1 MAREK
6 GEIKNQ
12 RRFYDASYNSVK
24 AVSSIHDDKII
35 VRTTGRETSTRIN
48 NIYDILEEL
57 KEKLPLACK
66 KHLLDYSSN
75 STIIDDL
82 VIKALSNSHLF
93 GLLLPDDIK
102 RYAPKLNGDPSSL
115 DYQIA
120 NSYYDFF
127 VEPLVESDFTAKTV
141 DMASVY
147 GLEIRI
153 KNMLNSKRMTENI
166 SEFIELFHEYIKIC
180 DRNNI
185 SSYWLRGDSL
195 EGLEPDLTGKRFN
208 EEVFKRV
215 YSSIGKKKAILTS
228 KITDEYELLF
238 YWLVDKLNIENKML
252 RLIKSNINGYI
263 DNEMRKDDLEEFNYL
278 YGKKIKF
285 EKEKL
290 KKGIE
295 ASIERV
301 QTSVTNM
308 YQNEY
313 HTIFYHIAS
322 KINLQEGIPINEAIN
337 HVVNYIDSHF
347 SDTRLKY
354 LNKRYNM
361 DVSYNI
367 EEIKTNIR
375 MIPEQI
381 SGDKYIPKDEYL
393 SKNVLEATKFFR
405 NIDRFNE
412 DVFKHYRLN
421 CNLNMSKSDRLAMLS
436 NYDIP
441 MIFDQVLKKFNYRM
455 TKGNGLCFVKKE
467 RDSRGIVT
475 EKEIKISINL
485 LKCNDKINSFFK
497 LPQTTDCLGYFSM
510 LKVKF
515 PFVSKLEYGSIL
527 NASKDFWKIV
537 TSTQLPM
544 AHALM
549 FGDSES
555 DKTML
560 YFDCVE
566 NDENKNNQNKKLSD
580 EKLGKFYLQEL
591 RSNGKLNC
599 FSMINN
605 VSIDID
611 EKGNYIDSLYFSG
624 NARCMIGVREKS
636 KKQSIWFQV
645 ENQKQLKEKATFLKK
660 IERKE
665 LELDFA
671 FLKKQSIFKYYKGDV
686 DTLTILNRSLVEDMN
701 QGDSASFYKKIEKLK
716 NSKYSIYW
724 IRYNQLMN
732 LNRCLEKELK
742 YHSKDRESNRKNIYF
757 NVNEIFGL
765 NFNDREK
772 EIVLN
777 FIKKEVD
784 RQLYYAETF
793 QTLENYF
800 FNADNDI
807 NAKFFV
813 QLTNLY
819 KTLIYDCSGTKR
831 SCKNGDSYEKNI
843 GIIHDITDDLLKY
856 YDKLDYNPNFSTSL
870 ERNLP
875 IIAYPAIV
883 AKLCEL
889 YHIENVKPEEI
900 IGLKPFMDFI
910 KMSKSKINND
920 IVVKH

>member
-322 KINLQEGIPINEAIN
+322 RINLQEGIPINEAIN

-361 DVSYNI
+361 DVSYKPKI
-367 EEIKTNIR
+367 IC
-375 MIPEQI
+375 I
-381 SGDKYIPKDEYL
+381 SGKARSGKDT
-393 SKNVLEATKFFR
+393 VAG
-405 NIDRFNE
+405 I
-412 DVFKHYRLN
+412 
-421 CNLNMSKSDRLAMLS
+421 
-436 NYDIP
+436 
-441 MIFDQVLKKFNYRM
+441 LK
-455 TKGNGLCFVKKE
+455 
-467 RDSRGIVT
+467 
-475 EKEIKISINL
+475 
-485 LKCNDKINSFFK
+485 SFF
-497 LPQTTDCLGYFSM
+497 
-510 LKVKF
+510 
-515 PFVSKLEYGSIL
+515 E
-527 NASKDFWKIV
+527 
-537 TSTQLPM
+537 
-544 AHALM
+544 
-549 FGDSES
+549 
-555 DKTML
+555 
-560 YFDCVE
+560 
-566 NDENKNNQNKKLSD
+566 
-580 EKLGKFYLQEL
+580 
-591 RSNGKLNC
+591 
-599 FSMINN
+599 
-605 VSIDID
+605 
-611 EKGNYIDSLYFSG
+611 
-624 NARCMIGVREKS
+624 
-636 KKQSIWFQV
+636 
-645 ENQKQLKEKATFLKK
+645 
-660 IERKE
+660 
-665 LELDFA
+665 
-671 FLKKQSIFKYYKGDV
+671 
-686 DTLTILNRSLVEDMN
+686 
-701 QGDSASFYKKIEKLK
+701 
-716 NSKYSIYW
+716 
-724 IRYNQLMN
+724 
-732 LNRCLEKELK
+732 
-742 YHSKDRESNRKNIYF
+742 KDR
-757 NVNEIFGL
+757 
-765 NFNDREK
+765 
-772 EIVLN
+772 
-777 FIKKEVD
+777 
-784 RQLYYAETF
+784 
-793 QTLENYF
+793 
-800 FNADNDI
+800 
-807 NAKFFV
+807 
-813 QLTNLY
+813 
-819 KTLIYDCSGTKR
+819 
-831 SCKNGDSYEKNI
+831 
-843 GIIHDITDDLLKY
+843 
-856 YDKLDYNPNFSTSL
+856 
-870 ERNLP
+870 
-875 IIAYPAIV
+875 
-883 AKLCEL
+883 
-889 YHIENVKPEEI
+889 
-900 IGLKPFMDFI
+900 
-910 KMSKSKINND
+910 
-920 IVVKH
+920 

>member
-35 VRTTGRETSTRIN
+35 VRTTGGETSTRIN

-75 STIIDDL
+75 STIIDNL

-102 RYAPKLNGDPSSL
+102 KYAPKLNGDPSKL

-127 VEPLVESDFTAKTV
+127 VEPLVESDFTPKTV

-208 EEVFKRV
+208 EEVFKKV

-252 RLIKSNINGYI
+252 RLIKANINGYI

-285 EKEKL
+285 EKGKL

-381 SGDKYIPKDEYL
+381 LGDKYVPKDEYL
-393 SKNVLEATKFFR
+393 SKDVLEATKFFR

-455 TKGNGLCFVKKE
+455 TKGNGLCLVKKE
-467 RDSRGIVT
+467 RNSRGIVT

-515 PFVSKLEYGSIL
+515 PFISKLEYDNIL
-527 NASKDFWKIV
+527 TVSKDFWKLV

-544 AHALM
+544 AHSLM
-549 FGDSES
+549 FGDPES

-560 YFDCVE
+560 YFDCGE
-566 NDENKNNQNKKLSD
+566 NDKNNQNKKLSD

-591 RSNGKLNC
+591 RSNGELNC

-636 KKQSIWFQV
+636 KNQSIWFQV
-645 ENQKQLKEKATFLKK
+645 ENQKQLKDKATFLKK

-671 FLKKQSIFKYYKGDV
+671 FLEKQSIFKYSKSDV

-701 QGDSASFYKKIEKLK
+701 KGDSASFYKKIEKLK
-716 NSKYSIYW
+716 NSKYIIHYT
-724 IRYNQLMN
+724 RYTQLWN
-732 LNRCLEKELK
+732 LNRYLEKELE
-742 YHSKDRESNRKNIYF
+742 YHSNDRESNRKNIYF

-777 FIKKEVD
+777 FIKEEVD
-784 RQLYYAETF
+784 RQLHYAETF
-793 QTLENYF
+793 QTLEKYSL
-800 FNADNDI
+800 NADGDI

-819 KTLIYDCSGTKR
+819 KTLIYG
-831 SCKNGDSYEKNI
+831 GAEKNSRT
-843 GIIHDITDDLLKY
+843 IHDITDDLLKY
-856 YDKLDYNPNFSTSL
+856 YDKLDYNPAISTSL

-875 IIAYPAIV
+875 IIAYPVIV
-883 AKLCEL
+883 DELCRL

-910 KMSKSKINND
+910 KMSKSKTNNG
-920 IVVKH
+920 IVVKHWF